1 LLYVTLNNCV
11 YITTIKQVYN
21 SVVIIIIAIISNY
34 FGFNRQWRRRLC
46 DEYNSAA
53 NKRCR
58 FSKCSAELRYKLR
71 AHN

>member
-1 LLYVTLNNCV
+1 M
-11 YITTIKQVYN
+11 KQVYN

-34 FGFNRQWRRRLC
+34 FAFNSWRRRLC

-58 FSKCSAELRYKLR
+58 FSKCSAGTR
-71 AHN
+71 NFGI